1 MKKIHYYSFNNQ
13 NILFYSSLNL
23 RESQTIFQVLKQFLK
38 NINIS
43 NPRIKIQG
51 SRIQILFYYYS
62 EEKIKRRTLVELET
76 LLSNSFQ
83 KKVQIKGIP
92 LNYPYLD
99 SQIFVNNLQETS
111 LKEIQKKIQIFKNP
125 LDPYGIPGKYLSG
138 IHIQIAGRS
147 YKNQKRSQKEEIFIG
162 TRGPY
167 SDTQHCTLRSTNG
180 LRTTTVTLYSGL

>member
-1 MKKIHYYSFNNQ
+1 MKKIHYYSFNNS
-13 NILFYSSLNL
+13 NILFYSSLSL
-23 RESQTIFQVLKQFLK
+23 RESQTMLRILKQFFK

-43 NPRIKIQG
+43 NPWIKIQG
-51 SRIQILFYYYS
+51 DRLQILFYYYS
-62 EEKIKRRTLVELET
+62 EEKIKIETTELET
-76 LLSNSFQ
+76 LFSKAFQ

-99 SQIFVNNLQETS
+99 SQIWVNNLQETS
-111 LKEIQKKIQIFKNP
+111 LKEIQKKIQMFKNP
-125 LDPYGIPGKYLSG
+125 LDPYFIPGKYLSG

-147 YKNQKRSQKEEIFIG
+147 HKNQKRSKKEEIFIG